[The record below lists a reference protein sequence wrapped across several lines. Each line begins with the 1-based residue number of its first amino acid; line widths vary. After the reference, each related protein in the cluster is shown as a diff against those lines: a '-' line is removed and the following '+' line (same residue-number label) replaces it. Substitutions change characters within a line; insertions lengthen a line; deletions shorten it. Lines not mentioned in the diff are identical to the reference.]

1 MQLTERQKNI
11 INPYAQTLDSD
22 SRRGVGYQY
31 DLQENKYIL
40 DAIHE
45 QYLYFYSFPLVGTRL
60 ISSELVISER
70 DYLAYFALYPQN
82 GKLVNGQP
90 ESISA
95 QESKAILQVV
105 VENLQQNN
113 VIDKY
118 VSNTTE
124 LTYLPE
130 FRSDGS
136 ETGETKQNL
145 ANLVAIA
152 PDHSKEYRNNLR
164 RSLELPDIQYADNQ
178 GLEQL
183 ELEPEMAVYISS
195 DSNVDLYDWT
205 QNGLPGG
212 DGDKVYYNPVDKN
225 YYYVKRTDIVDNS
238 VFSFANSLR
247 TRIKKESVESA
258 VGIWRRLEESK
269 RELYNS
275 SVENAVKEILKLTE
289 RNSEQNFNLLKRNFV
304 PPDSYNNVNRRE
316 KSVDCFPLLTYKGVR
331 PGSRW
336 MYCLKIPSEQ
346 IAQLR
351 EVVDSSEPSQ
361 REFDL
366 TALEKAK
373 KLISNSN
380 KSTQSLTFSV
390 QDMLRYLLSVR
401 QTLRRVSFLLD
412 KQGISEESIKGVN
425 LEQEASKLENFF
437 ELFGL
442 FANHNRF
449 SLEDTDEIQ
458 LFFTSRYK
466 IDHIVVNGLFYS
478 SGFGINPYLSPDNS
492 VIVNAFSLFTPTTFS
507 ILRNAQRIYK
517 DTTDSSP
524 IIDDPVNFVKK
535 YIYPTPDLNPTQVKR
550 LNSRNS
556 SSLTNK
562 RRNTLF
568 TKLSEITSVS
578 PQEYEKL
585 FSGSK
590 RKFRISTAISTMDC
604 NTAQAQ
610 FAKYALKFYQAVTGK
625 TKMSS
630 LIKETILILKQEVIE
645 DEFLRRVLTD
655 SELYY
660 NNRSSEADDPEAN
673 QDLLYVTAEKF
684 INDQI
689 FCSLDVL
696 GDFIEDNFLDP
707 LGLPPEAKYLT
718 SKTID
723 QFTPTVELKKTK
735 MVSLKVKQSD
745 IYRKAVETIIENFIK
760 SLVAGVVK
768 DIVNALFGCGPKS
781 KVRNSKSDLSS
792 ALTSLAFGS
801 ANLEDLIGFVDLVR
815 IARKTPL
822 HNVSTEET
830 EEGEAITIKRVPTL
844 QQLTA
849 LINDVS
855 KMCTPIEL
863 QQLLDGDADYD
874 LIQHIVETVSGEES
888 IPNFNIRPENYNTI
902 DFTTENIADFFYML
916 GESLDFGRMD
926 VVKSSPLSV
935 YCANVNF
942 EDGVIRNLGYKNI
955 EIDALAEQYQQ
966 TVSAKIDKINF
977 LCDFLRGFQGME
989 LRIQQMLNLVPDL
1002 QWYDDFLKVI
1012 AFASNAITAFFTNS
1026 LMSLFDKSEDRFI
1039 RAKGEYNLYSS
1050 KVGSELFYQILFSLR
1065 EILIN
1070 QVYSYNREIGFL
1082 TPSSW
1087 SPTRQRFRIRTSPNG
1102 EVSYEGNYQARNNE
1116 QLDEIVYYY
1125 IWSDYRANYDE
1136 YQEFLA
1142 DSDPGDL
1149 PPPGTVSRIPN
1160 APRLDI
1166 PQFLEKPQKQ
1176 YEPYDASYY
1185 AIKTAPPSLEGK
1197 LKRFLTTE
1205 RMRNLGATLT
1215 SQDGTR
1221 SRGDRALLTLV
1232 SSEVRKYL
1240 LAVELGSPYTG
1251 WTGASYLTLGNPSIN
1266 ISFFTEPNEDSL
1278 QRVCSFNPDEF
1289 NCNEVS
1295 DDIYK
1300 AGTRGTFEQINYQ
1313 IFKGLESDEYN
1324 IRLDRNNNFEFLN
1337 VDGVMMPPIG
1347 SPAFRTYYNR
1357 LSIGKGPGTQVG
1369 LYSRNTK
1376 AAFLQNYTRRIDTQI
1391 NDSVIAKDG
1400 PQNMSRYIQSIS
1412 RFPFTQLDD
1421 ECITAQDISKASI
1434 AVETIQNHMFH
1445 FFLNIMPMTTVYP
1458 HWGSVGTIK
1467 LISDYLSQKITQELS
1482 YDNMLGPFESQVGVI
1497 QKVYPRIAS
1506 DEKMINNPLISDV
1519 NSPSQNFKNII
1530 ESMYI
1535 SMLSNI
1541 AKNQVFSGINKS
1553 IFNED
1558 TMQNYKEVLLDLY
1571 RTITDPQTSLRDYGI
1586 VDANMA
1592 EQTKQKVREFYTET
1606 DITELGMLV
1615 SPYFI
1620 PAAPQIAS
1628 YMIYHDKGIKFSER
1642 YEDTFTRYL
1651 STVADSYDGLL
1662 TSIKGQ
1668 SVYQFTNAQTKFPT
1682 YVSTWDTNLPIRYF
1696 RTREVQIRFNTI
1708 ENQYIN
1714 FNTTAEGYGIFSLF
1728 DLDDITIANN
1738 EIMSY
1743 LDRVTSLSILEG
1755 NPLDRSVRIRG
1766 DIRAFAREE
1775 VDTIFRNWSAPDNQR
1790 RELTQNESIRVALLE
1805 NSIQSLRMQ
1814 LIIANEEQAAVLNEQ
1829 LSAALT
1835 SLQTIGLKPFNFN
1848 RTIDTARQ
1856 RLNSGQLTEI
1866 ERSADELWVII
1877 LENDWLNKDLDPL
1890 TPQSYYSTI
1899 SEYFS
1904 LWGDYT
1910 KERFEE
1916 AKRLYEEENP
1926 GQPGLPPELSGL
1938 ELAGRF
1944 ISHLSGIY
1952 EIAPTLSA
1960 RILQEKTLLEN
1971 LLITND

>member
-11 INPYAQTLDSD
+11 INPYAQSLDSN

-31 DLQENKYIL
+31 DLQDNKYIL

-45 QYLYFYSFPLVGTRL
+45 QYLYFYSFPIIGTQL
-60 ISSELVISER
+60 INSDLVISER

-90 ESISA
+90 ENVSA
-95 QESKAILQVV
+95 QESKAVLQVI
-105 VENLQQNN
+105 VESLQQNN

-118 VSNTTE
+118 TSGTTE
-124 LTYLPE
+124 LTHLPE
-130 FRSDGS
+130 FRSDRS
-136 ETGETKQNL
+136 EAGETKQNI
-145 ANLVAIA
+145 ANLIAIT

-164 RSLELPDIQYADNQ
+164 RSLNLSDVQYADGQ
-178 GLEQL
+178 SLEQL
-183 ELEPEMAVYISS
+183 ELDPEIAVYISS

-212 DGDKVYYNPVDKN
+212 DGDRIYYNPVDKN

-247 TRIKKESVESA
+247 TKVKKESVESA
-258 VGIWRRLEESK
+258 IGYWRAIEESK

-275 SVENAVKEILKLTE
+275 SVENAVREVLKLTE
-289 RNSEQNFNLLKRNFV
+289 RNSEENFNLLKRNFS

-316 KSVDCFPLLTYKGVR
+316 KSVECFPLLTYKGVR

-346 IAQLR
+346 ISQLR
-351 EVVDSSEPSQ
+351 EIVNSLDPSQ

-401 QTLRRVSFLLD
+401 QTLRKVSFLLE
-412 KQGISEESIKGVN
+412 KQGISAESIKGVN

-458 LFFTSRYK
+458 IFFTSRNE
-466 IDHIVVNGLFYS
+466 IDHIVVNGTFYS

-517 DTTDSSP
+517 DTSDNSP
-524 IIDDPVNFVKK
+524 IIDDPVKFIKK

-556 SSLTNK
+556 SSLINK

-568 TKLSEITSVS
+568 TKLSEISSVS

-585 FSGSK
+585 FAGSK

-604 NTAQAQ
+604 NSAQAQ

-630 LIKETILILKQEVIE
+630 LIRETILILKQEVIE
-645 DEFLRRVLTD
+645 DEVLKRVLTD
-655 SELYY
+655 AELYSR
-660 NNRSSEADDPEAN
+660 NP
-673 QDLLYVTAEKF
+673 DLFYVTAEKF

-707 LGLPPEAKYLT
+707 LGDPPELKYLT

-781 KVRNSKSDLSS
+781 KVRNSKSDLNS

-822 HNVSTEET
+822 YNVSIEET
-830 EEGEAITIKRVPTL
+830 EEGETVIIKRVPTL

-855 KMCTPIEL
+855 KMCTPVEL

-874 LIQHIVETVSGEES
+874 LIQHLVETVSGEKS
-888 IPNFNIRPENYNTI
+888 IPNFDINPEKYNTI
-902 DFTTENIADFFYML
+902 DFTAENIADFFYML
-916 GESLDFGRMD
+916 GESLDFGAID

-935 YCANVNF
+935 YCSNINA

-966 TVSAKIDKINF
+966 SVSAKLDKINF

-1002 QWYDDFLKVI
+1002 QWYDDFLKII

-1026 LMSLFDKSEDRFI
+1026 LLSLFGKSEDRFI
-1039 RAKGEYNLYSS
+1039 RAKGEYNVYSS
-1050 KVGSELFYQILFSLR
+1050 KLGSELFYQIFLSLR
-1065 EILIN
+1065 ELLIN
-1070 QVYSYNREIGFL
+1070 QVYSHNREIGFL

-1087 SPTRQRFRIRTSPNG
+1087 SPRRQSYRIVATEQG
-1102 EVSYEGNYQARNNE
+1102 IFEDEGLTFEGNFQARNNG
-1116 QLDEIVYYY
+1116 QLGSDIYSY
-1125 IWSDYRANYDE
+1125 IWTDYRANYDE
-1136 YQEFLA
+1136 YQEFLQDA
-1142 DSDPGDL
+1142 DPGDL
-1149 PPPGTVSRIPN
+1149 PPPATVSKIPN

-1176 YEPYDASYY
+1176 YEAFDASYY
-1185 AIKTAPPSLEGK
+1185 AIKTSPPSLEGK
-1197 LKRFLTTE
+1197 IKRFLTTE
-1205 RMRNLGATLT
+1205 NMRNLGATLT
-1215 SQDGTR
+1215 NEDGVRTK
-1221 SRGDRALLTLV
+1221 GDRTLLTLI
-1232 SSEVRKYL
+1232 SKEVRKYL
-1240 LAVELGSPYTG
+1240 LEVELESPYVG

-1266 ISFFTEPNEDSL
+1266 VSFFSEPNEDSL
-1278 QRVCSFNPDEF
+1278 QTVCSYNPTDL

-1300 AGTRGTFEQINYQ
+1300 AGTKGTFEQINYQ
-1313 IFKGLESDEYN
+1313 IFKGLEADNYN
-1324 IRLDRNNNFEFLN
+1324 IRLDRNNNFDFLN

-1347 SPAFRTYYNR
+1347 SPSFRTYYNR
-1357 LSIGKGPGTQVG
+1357 LSVGKGPGTQDG
-1369 LYSRNTK
+1369 NLYSRDTK

-1412 RFPFTQLDD
+1412 AFPFTQLDD

-1434 AVETIQNHMFH
+1434 ALETIQNHMFH

-1482 YDNMLGPFESQVGVI
+1482 YDNMLGPFESQIGVI

-1506 DEKMINNPLISDV
+1506 DENMINNPLISDV

-1553 IFNED
+1553 IFNVG
-1558 TMQNYKEVLLDLY
+1558 TMQDYKVVLLDLY
-1571 RTITDPQTSLRDYGI
+1571 RTIADPRTSLRDYGI

-1592 EQTKQKVREFYTET
+1592 ERTKQKVREFYTDEAG
-1606 DITELGMLV
+1606 ITELGMLV

-1642 YEDTFTRYL
+1642 YEDTFLRYL

-1668 SVYQFTNAQTKFPT
+1668 SIYQFSNAQSNYPT
-1682 YVSTWDTNLPIRYF
+1682 NVSTWNTNNAIKYF
-1696 RTREVQIRFNTI
+1696 RSREVKLRLGTI

-1714 FNTTAEGYGIFSLF
+1714 FNTTAEDYGIFSLF
-1728 DLDDITIANN
+1728 DLDDITVANN

-1743 LDRVTSLSILEG
+1743 LDRVTNLTLSEG
-1755 NPLDRSVRIRG
+1755 SPLARSNRIRG
-1766 DIRAFAREE
+1766 DIRGAAREE
-1775 VDTIFRNWSAPDNQR
+1775 VDTIFRNWSSPDNQR
-1790 RELTQNESIRVALLE
+1790 RELTENESLRVGLIE
-1805 NSIQSLRMQ
+1805 NQIQSLRMQ
-1814 LIIANEEQAAVLNEQ
+1814 LIAANEEQAVIINAQ
-1829 LSAALT
+1829 LGVARA
-1835 SLQTIGLKPFNFN
+1835 SLQMIGLKPFNFN
-1848 RTIDTARQ
+1848 RTIVTARQ
-1856 RLNSGQLTEI
+1856 RLNSGELSEI
-1866 ERSADELWVII
+1866 EQRADELWISI
-1877 LENDWLNKDLDPL
+1877 LENNWLNIELEPL
-1890 TPQSYYSTI
+1890 TPQSYYDTI

-1904 LWGDYT
+1904 LWGNYT
-1910 KERFEE
+1910 KERYEE
-1916 AKRLYEEENP
+1916 AKRLYEEDNP
-1926 GQPGLPPELSGL
+1926 GELLLPPEIVGL
-1938 ELAGRF
+1938 ELAGSF
-1944 ISHLSGIY
+1944 ISHLSVIY
-1952 EIAPTLSA
+1952 EIAPTLSP